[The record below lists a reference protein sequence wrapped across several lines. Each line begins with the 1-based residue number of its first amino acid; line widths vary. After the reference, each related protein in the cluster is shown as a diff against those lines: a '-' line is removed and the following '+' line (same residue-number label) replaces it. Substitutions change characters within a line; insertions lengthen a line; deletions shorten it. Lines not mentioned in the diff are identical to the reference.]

1 MNINVSLPTIIP
13 NQLQPQTE
21 SARTD
26 NRRAAL
32 IPQSRQ
38 TEAFNAEP
46 EVGSQKDK
54 SRSTQANANQTSQ
67 QAREGSQTGN
77 PQAAVD
83 NRFVEATGEDGQRN
97 KQQDPKQ
104 QEQQQ
109 KQELQVKELADRD
122 QEVRTH
128 EQAHQS
134 TGGQYAGSPTYQFAM
149 GPDGK
154 RYATGGGVSIDI
166 SVIPGDP
173 RATIAKMQ
181 QVRAAALAPAQPSSQ
196 DLSVARSAAAKEA
209 QARKA
214 LISSDPD
221 TILKADGSAKTG
233 VLNGYMEQRNQ
244 VIAQRYQQ
252 AVKPATPQSFNLSV

>member
-1 MNINVSLPTIIP
+1 MNINVSLPTMIP

-32 IPQSRQ
+32 IPQTRQ
-38 TEAFNAEP
+38 SEAFNAEP

-54 SRSTQANANQTSQ
+54 SKASQANPNQTSQ
-67 QAREGSQTGN
+67 QTREASQTGN
-77 PQAAVD
+77 PQTPVD
-83 NRFVEATGEDGQRN
+83 HRFVEATGEEGQRN
-97 KQQDPKQ
+97 KQQDPRQ

-134 TGGQYAGSPTYQFAM
+134 TGGQYAGSPTYEFAM

-166 SVIPGDP
+166 GTIPGDP

-181 QVRAAALAPAQPSSQ
+181 QVRAAALAPADPSAQ

-209 QARKA
+209 HARKA

-221 TILKADGSAKTG
+221 SALAVDGSAKTG
-233 VLNGYMEQRNQ
+233 VLSGYMEQRNQ

-252 AVKPATPQSFNLSV
+252 AVRPAAQQGLSLNV